1 MNFVL
6 RQLGSAP
13 GALTVEV
20 LFTRREQT
28 ACEQLKDVRERPGAL
43 LPDPTAEVR
52 SFRLTLCSPLG
63 TKRNG
68 LRNGF
73 IPSVNAAVDAF
84 YAEVVQGLKPSVAP
98 RLPADVAEEAIAAV
112 ETR

>member
-1 MNFVL
+1 MRTSL
-6 RQLGSAP
+6 PSAIANLTLDAVATP
-13 GALTVEV
+13 GASIT
-20 LFTRREQT
+20 
-28 ACEQLKDVRERPGAL
+28 KDIRERPTAL
-43 LPDPTAEVR
+43 LPDPAADVR

-98 RLPADVAEEAIAAV
+98 KLPAEVAEESIAAIG
-112 ETR
+112 